1 MASKG
6 AGNNKLSGGE
16 GKKGKGKKGGVVETA
31 QAQLHRVLAKE
42 LAHEW
47 KGIQETNSA
56 PLEPPKVCDW
66 ARSSPFIM
74 YSLWHCLG
82 LLLAHSTHVFFSR
95 TCNMVLMIIV
105 QGWHRVDIDNYVNRG
120 DEGIIVVRKNFPDHR
135 VDLVASTQLVDTL
148 PEDMQEDDDEEGP
161 PDDADDAEGASA
173 AILIVVT
180 KLGRGKPLV
189 LECLANQ
196 ESGCTITRVG
206 VGIDPNVYISSVYGP
221 TTPLYLTFTAL
232 WEEELN
238 SAGIKAGENH
248 YTEEQIDLWNAA
260 KEELQNDPTAV
271 HSPDFYE
278 LEPEFQEAVQDL
290 VDSRVEPKVPLPLC
304 PSVLVCVGMLV
315 CVCDCVCVC
324 EDGITFGCS
333 PPFPRPPPINTRD
346 THTLHIYVR
355 MHACMCICKNT
366 YICVFVF
373 VCARACVLMYTI
385 FLTHKCAYVCACEY
399 MYVYVGVCGV

>member
-1 MASKG
+1 VAGVRWMASKG
-6 AGNNKLSGGE
+6 AGGNKVSGGE

-31 QAQLHRVLAKE
+31 QAQLHRMLTKE
-42 LAHEW
+42 LANEW

-56 PLEPPKVCDW
+56 PLKPPK
-66 ARSSPFIM
+66 
-74 YSLWHCLG
+74 
-82 LLLAHSTHVFFSR
+82 
-95 TCNMVLMIIV
+95 
-105 QGWHRVDIDNYVNRG
+105 GWHRVDIDDYVSRG

-148 PEDMQEDDDEEGP
+148 PEDMQEDDEEGP
-161 PDDADDAEGASA
+161 PDDAEGASA
-173 AILIVVT
+173 AMLIVVT

-206 VGIDPNVYISSVYGP
+206 VGIDPAVYISSVYGP
-221 TTPLYLTFTAL
+221 TTPLYLTYTAM

-290 VDSRVEPKVPLPLC
+290 VDSRVEPKVI
-304 PSVLVCVGMLV
+304 
-315 CVCDCVCVC
+315 D
-324 EDGITFGCS
+324 
-333 PPFPRPPPINTRD
+333 
-346 THTLHIYVR
+346 Y
-355 MHACMCICKNT
+355 
-366 YICVFVF
+366 
-373 VCARACVLMYTI
+373 LMDALEETEQQAYLS
-385 FLTHKCAYVCACEY
+385 FLESSLTWVKP
-399 MYVYVGVCGV
+399 

>member
-1 MASKG
+1 
-6 AGNNKLSGGE
+6 
-16 GKKGKGKKGGVVETA
+16 
-31 QAQLHRVLAKE
+31 
-42 LAHEW
+42 
-47 KGIQETNSA
+47 
-56 PLEPPKVCDW
+56 
-66 ARSSPFIM
+66 
-74 YSLWHCLG
+74 
-82 LLLAHSTHVFFSR
+82 
-95 TCNMVLMIIV
+95 MVLMIIV
-105 QGWHRVDIDNYVNRG
+105 QGWHRVDIDDYVSRG

-148 PEDMQEDDDEEGP
+148 PEDMQEDDEEGP
-161 PDDADDAEGASA
+161 PDDAEGASA
-173 AILIVVT
+173 AMLIVVT

-232 WEEELN
+232 WEEELK

-290 VDSRVEPKVPLPLC
+290 VDSRVEPKVPLPLS
-304 PSVLVCVGMLV
+304 PSLLVCVCMLV

-324 EDGITFGCS
+324 EDGITFGSS
-333 PPFPRPPPINTRD
+333 PACLDSTHTHAHTCKCMHTYIHASTYIHVHIYMNSERKIEGERGRASERESERQRKRERHRERD
-346 THTLHIYVR
+346 T
-355 MHACMCICKNT
+355 
-366 YICVFVF
+366 
-373 VCARACVLMYTI
+373 
-385 FLTHKCAYVCACEY
+385 
-399 MYVYVGVCGV
+399 